1 MLVHSSILR
10 SPKSVERV
18 RGLSRLTSLSDRRKL
33 ERHIIPKETLI
44 DNGVFFKVKEVRRIN
59 QLPIPCL
66 GRELT

>member
-1 MLVHSSILR
+1 VAF
-10 SPKSVERV
+10 
-18 RGLSRLTSLSDRRKL
+18 SRLTSLSDRRKL

-59 QLPIPCL
+59 QLPIFCF